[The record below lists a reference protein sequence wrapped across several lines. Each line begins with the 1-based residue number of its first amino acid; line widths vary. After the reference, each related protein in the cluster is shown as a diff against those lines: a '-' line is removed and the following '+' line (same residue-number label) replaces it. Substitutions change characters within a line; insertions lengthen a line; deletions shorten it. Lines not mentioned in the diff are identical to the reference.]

1 VILSALKYSG
11 STHVL
16 WLQRYAWWGLLV
28 IAASGVLRGLIDLA
42 SGVTYQAEDLTGK
55 TMAQIAA
62 ESGAGS
68 RLSDFAVRTDGLYLI
83 AMGVLAGAILLFG
96 FRRDHRWAWWAM
108 WAFPVTAIA
117 TSLLDLGSGV
127 AGPGTS
133 SAIVG
138 GLGAAILLVSTPRFF
153 RQPGRL

>member
-1 VILSALKYSG
+1 MTEVDE
-11 STHVL
+11 VFL
-16 WLQRYAWWGLLV
+16 WLQRHGWWGLLA
-28 IAASGVLRGLIDLA
+28 IAASGMLRGLIDLA

-55 TMAQIAA
+55 TIAQIAA

-68 RLSDFAVRTDGLYLI
+68 RLSDFTVRTDGLYLI
-83 AMGVLAGAILLFG
+83 TMGALAGAILVFG
-96 FRRDHRWAWWAM
+96 FRRDHRWAWWAA
-108 WAFPVTAIA
+108 WTFPVTAIA
-117 TSLLDLGSGV
+117 TSLLDLGFGV

-138 GLGAAILLVSTPRFF
+138 GLGAAILLVSAPRFF